1 MNEKG
6 FFTVVALGLLL
17 VIVLLIKSVQETE
30 KNYANGATDFEIE
43 SELQNIA
50 DGGIYEA
57 AEKIQSKIITVPNP
71 STIYANRREIQHKI
85 SVTQPQISDRFKNIS
100 VEVFAER
107 GKIEKYRRNY
117 SAEDDYTGGKGY
129 KDEDLNF
136 KKDGVIL
143 ISVASGEDKITG
155 AKKFRRSLAYILDDD
170 KENIFFMTDAERG
183 SLNP

>member
-1 MNEKG
+1 M
-6 FFTVVALGLLL
+6 
-17 VIVLLIKSVQETE
+17 
-30 KNYANGATDFEIE
+30 
-43 SELQNIA
+43 
-50 DGGIYEA
+50 
-57 AEKIQSKIITVPNP
+57 
-71 STIYANRREIQHKI
+71 
-85 SVTQPQISDRFKNIS
+85 TQPQISDRFKNIS

-107 GKIEKYRRNY
+107 GQIEKYRRNY
-117 SAEDDYTGGKGY
+117 SAEDNYTGGKGY

-155 AKKFRRSLAYILDDD
+155 AKKFRRSIAYILDDD